1 MVMVY
6 NLEVG
11 TKSRTAS
18 QHKEDDYDSTTN

>member
-11 TKSRTAS
+11 TESHTAS
-18 QHKEDDYDSTTN
+18 QHKEDVYDSTTN